1 MTVDDLNFIYIAFSD
16 SNKHY
21 INKVR
26 DIYYTLVDVLICLQ
40 YLWDN
45 GNLSLITEVEMSSSV
60 TSFTWSEGSDYI
72 YGIKGTTD
80 VSTSIYI
87 LYYTT

>member
-1 MTVDDLNFIYIAFSD
+1 MISTSF
-16 SNKHY
+16 
-21 INKVR
+21 
-26 DIYYTLVDVLICLQ
+26 TLH
-40 YLWDN
+40 
-45 GNLSLITEVEMSSSV
+45 SLIV
-60 TSFTWSEGSDYI
+60 TNTILTRSEICTSLTWSEGSDYI